1 MRVRQVLRSTAT
13 RNSTKPHPQTD
24 VLVIDLFFSVCR
36 CHGVPDSGEPGK
48 FERINGVSILFVSA
62 VFVFAFL
69 TVVGIPSIH
78 FLLKFDVID
87 RKSAL
92 ESTCLGVSVTS

>member
-1 MRVRQVLRSTAT
+1 MRVRQVLRSTT
-13 RNSTKPHPQTD
+13 RNGTKPHPQTD
-24 VLVIDLFFSVCR
+24 ALVIDLFFSVCR

-48 FERINGVSILFVSA
+48 FECINGVSILFVSTMF
-62 VFVFAFL
+62 VFVSL

-87 RKSAL
+87 RKSAV